1 MVEYF
6 DLTVAIYSTDSTN
19 SLSRCVRSCRAQT
32 LPGRSMQ
39 LLIMDAPENMTP
51 EASIAGERIK
61 VQVLSSSSNK
71 LDCVKDFHL
80 VLEYS
85 MSHFVVFLN
94 ANDFVRN
101 YMFYVQMLYL
111 YDNSESNA
119 VAVDQWLIE
128 QGGDRK
134 VEKRSFVDQPNLSG
148 IMWKKDYLEQ
158 VTPSFLKKRSDKD
171 YIFES
176 VEVENLKIGV
186 IPISFLRHSL

>member
-1 MVEYF
+1 MTF
-6 DLTVAIYSTDSTN
+6 CSTVPRYDTTMN
-19 SLSRCVRSCRAQT
+19 
-32 LPGRSMQ
+32 
-39 LLIMDAPENMTP
+39 APENMTP

-61 VQVLSSSSNK
+61 IQVLSSSSNK
-71 LDCVKDFHL
+71 LDCVTDFHL

-111 YDNSESNA
+111 YDNSKSNA

-128 QGGDRK
+128 QGGDKK
-134 VEKRSFVDQPNLSG
+134 VEKRTFVDQPNLSG

-158 VTPSFLKKRSDKD
+158 VTPAFLKKRSDKN

-176 VEVENLKIGV
+176 VEIESLKIGV
-186 IPISFLRHSL
+186 VPISFLRHSL